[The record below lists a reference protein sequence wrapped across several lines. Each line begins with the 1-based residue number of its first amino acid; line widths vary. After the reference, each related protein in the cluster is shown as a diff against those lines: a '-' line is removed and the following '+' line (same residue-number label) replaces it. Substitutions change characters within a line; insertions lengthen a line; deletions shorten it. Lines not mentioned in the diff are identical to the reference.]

1 MALTP
6 AAERLLL
13 TASRLFCQEGIRS
26 VGIDRI
32 IAEADVAKATLYQA
46 FGSKEALVVAHLE
59 RRDAEDRQ
67 SYRAATAQLPAGPER
82 LLLSFDLAAK
92 RTAADGFV
100 GCVYLN
106 ALNEFPDIDEPIARA
121 VRQHRDWVREQWID
135 ALAGIPAAARIADE
149 AQLAY
154 DGGLL
159 GAKVSHSAQP
169 LVLAGEVI
177 RARID
182 TALRPAVRP

>member
-67 SYRAATAQLPAGPER
+67 SYRAAIAHLAPGPER
-82 LLLSFDLAAK
+82 LFVSFELAAK

-106 ALNEFPDIDEPIARA
+106 ALNEFPEPEEPIARA
-121 VRQHRDWVREQWID
+121 VRQHRDWVREQWLA
-135 ALAGIPAAARIADE
+135 ALTGRADAARIADE
-149 AQLAY
+149 AQLVY

-159 GAKVSHSAQP
+159 GAKVAHSAQP

-177 RARID
+177 RARVAS
-182 TALRPAVRP
+182 TTGE

>member
-1 MALTP
+1 MLTP

-13 TASRLFCQEGIRS
+13 TASRLFCEDGIRG

-59 RRDAEDRQ
+59 RRDEDD
-67 SYRAATAQLPAGPER
+67 RAAYLAAVADLPEGEER
-82 LLLSFDLAAK
+82 LFASFDLAAR
-92 RTAADGFV
+92 RTEADGFI

-106 ALNEFPDIDEPIARA
+106 ALNEFPEQDEPIALA
-121 VRQHRDWVREQWID
+121 VRRHRDWVRSRWID
-135 ALAGIPAAARIADE
+135 ALAGRADAERIADE

-154 DGGLL
+154 DGALL
-159 GAKVSHSAQP
+159 GSKVVHSAAP
-169 LVLAGEVI
+169 VRLAGEVV
-177 RARID
+177 RARV
-182 TALRPAVRP
+182 AR